1 MTLLEAEI
9 QNFKS
14 FRAPAAVSLVSSAKS
29 KKGKKGKG
37 AKTLP
42 VALFLGANGSGKSNF
57 FAALRFLIESVNEG
71 FLKPSRSFSMWKA
84 AGVLPSSGSGLG
96 TPRNPFL
103 PTARRSLAVRSARN
117 C

>member
-42 VALFLGANGSGKSNF
+42 VALSWERMEAGNPTFLR
-57 FAALRFLIESVNEG
+57 LSV
-71 FLKPSRSFSMWKA
+71 F
-84 AGVLPSSGSGLG
+84 
-96 TPRNPFL
+96 
-103 PTARRSLAVRSARN
+103 
-117 C
+117 

>member
-42 VALFLGANGSGKSNF
+42 GRTFPGSEWKREIQLFCGSPF
-57 FAALRFLIESVNEG
+57 FD
-71 FLKPSRSFSMWKA
+71 
-84 AGVLPSSGSGLG
+84 
-96 TPRNPFL
+96 
-103 PTARRSLAVRSARN
+103 
-117 C
+117 

>member
-57 FAALRFLIESVNEG
+57 
-71 FLKPSRSFSMWKA
+71 
-84 AGVLPSSGSGLG
+84 
-96 TPRNPFL
+96 
-103 PTARRSLAVRSARN
+103 
-117 C
+117 

>member
-37 AKTLP
+37 RRLCQSRFSWEQMEAENPT
-42 VALFLGANGSGKSNF
+42 FL
-57 FAALRFLIESVNEG
+57 LLSV
-71 FLKPSRSFSMWKA
+71 F
-84 AGVLPSSGSGLG
+84 
-96 TPRNPFL
+96 
-103 PTARRSLAVRSARN
+103 
-117 C
+117 